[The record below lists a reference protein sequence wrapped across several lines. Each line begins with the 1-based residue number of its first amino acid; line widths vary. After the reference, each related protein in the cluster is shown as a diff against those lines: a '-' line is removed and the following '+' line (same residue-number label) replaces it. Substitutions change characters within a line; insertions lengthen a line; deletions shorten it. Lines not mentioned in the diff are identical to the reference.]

1 MGASKGVQSLCGHSS
16 DSTLPLF
23 SLQLRVHKDQYE
35 FECARTVRLHL
46 DALLA
51 SVQIIIS
58 SMLSPSHILI
68 LFFVLYKIGSLFSTW
83 IYLLRSE

>member
-1 MGASKGVQSLCGHSS
+1 MGASEGFQSLCGHSS

-23 SLQLRVHKDQYE
+23 SLQLRVHRDQYG
-35 FECARTVRLHL
+35 FECARTTRLHL
-46 DALLA
+46 DALLV

-68 LFFVLYKIGSLFSTW
+68 PFFVLCKIGSLFSAW
-83 IYLLRSE
+83 VYLLGSE